1 LVEFNK
7 EMIGEVDEEQEDDYV
22 NTNEI
27 EQEIEENF
35 EHSHKEHIP
44 LIETEH
50 QYEYSNKFDSPG
62 KKNQNDKGF
71 SPDL

>member
-27 EQEIEENF
+27 EQEIEEN
-35 EHSHKEHIP
+35 I
-44 LIETEH
+44 
-50 QYEYSNKFDSPG
+50 
-62 KKNQNDKGF
+62 
-71 SPDL
+71 